1 MVKIFQSIDTI
12 RVYIASE
19 GKWNSRNF
27 HAVVVCMTFANFIV
41 RPTIVT
47 WILSRVDDIIAVRQR
62 ARRFTRAG
70 FTHNLRSWLAFITQR
85 ALYVLLEQSDPLVK
99 VGFVLGNRV
108 IKPLSAVWRDSKKGN
123 DDYPERGSDLFLVG
137 SIIAWVLRFRFGSR
151 CLRFLLLLLLFSG

>member
-1 MVKIFQSIDTI
+1 MLNVSFVKKIFNRWILRVRWLKLFSNRLDTI
-12 RVYIASE
+12 SSQ

-27 HAVVVCMTFANFIV
+27 HAVVVCRTTVTFANFIV
-41 RPTIVT
+41 RPSIVT
-47 WILSRVDDIIAVRQR
+47 WILSRVDDIIAVWQR

-85 ALYVLLEQSDPLVK
+85 VLYVRLEQSDPLVK

-123 DDYPERGSDLFLVG
+123 DDYPERSSDVFLAG
-137 SIIAWVLRFRFGSR
+137 SIIAW
-151 CLRFLLLLLLFSG
+151 C